1 MAEPNEMD
9 EESVSADR
17 KWTGYNQRMAALF
30 AERNLHP
37 LDSPERT
44 AVAERILAL
53 WVAEGG

>member
-1 MAEPNEMD
+1 MPEPNEID
-9 EESVSADR
+9 EMSLPAER
-17 KWTGYNQRMAALF
+17 KWADYNQRMVALF

-37 LDSPERT
+37 VDSPERT